1 MAAEPTPTT
10 RQLVVCSLGEE
21 EYALPIEQVREI
33 VRASAPRPVA
43 SDVPWM
49 RGVIN
54 LRGRLVP
61 VYDLAAR
68 LGFEAV
74 AAGDVVEDGA
84 KIVIVET
91 AEELAGVVVDDVVE
105 VLTIGAEQIEDVP
118 GVGADVVRGAASIVK
133 LGDRLVLLLDPADL
147 LAAGAEPEDG
157 VRTAA

>member
-1 MAAEPTPTT
+1 MTAGPTT
-10 RQLVVCSLGEE
+10 TTKQLVVCSLGEE

-43 SDVPWM
+43 SDVAWM
-49 RGVIN
+49 RGVIS
-54 LRGRLVP
+54 LRGQLVP

-68 LGFEAV
+68 LGFAPV
-74 AAGDVVEDGA
+74 AEGETVATGA

-105 VLTIGAEQIEDVP
+105 VLTVDAAQIEDVP
-118 GVGADVVRGAASIVK
+118 GAGATATRGAASILK

-147 LAAGAEPEDG
+147 LAPGPDAEDG
-157 VRTAA
+157 VRAAA

>member
-1 MAAEPTPTT
+1 MAEAPTN

-43 SDVPWM
+43 SDVSWM

-68 LGFEAV
+68 LGFAPV
-74 AAGDVVEDGA
+74 APGDVVASGA

-91 AEELAGVVVDDVVE
+91 ADELAGVVVDDVVE
-105 VLTIGAEQIEDVP
+105 VLTIDAERIEEVP
-118 GVGADVVRGAASIVK
+118 GVGADAVRGAASIVK

-147 LAAGAEPEDG
+147 LAAGADLENG